1 MFSNIFYKQIDG
13 VAMGS
18 PCGPALVSIIICSFE
33 NKQFKNCSH
42 GLISVFY
49 KRYVDD
55 IFVLLSSLDHAE
67 KFKTYLS
74 SKHAN
79 INFSLEKEID
89 GCLSFSDINVFREKG
104 KFATSVYRRKAFSDV
119 YSNFNSFVPETYKP
133 LIKSLLFRCFSIAK
147 EIIHLTSLTNV

>member
-1 MFSNIFYKQIDG
+1 
-13 VAMGS
+13 MGS
-18 PCGPALVSIIICSFE
+18 PLDQALGNLFMCSFE
-33 NKQFKNCSH
+33 NKWLKDCPPD
-42 GLISVFY
+42 LKLVFY
-49 KRYVDD
+49 RWYVDD

-89 GCLSFSDINVFREKG
+89 GCLSFSDINAFREKG

-147 EIIHLTSLTNV
+147 EIIHWTSLTNV